1 MKILFNRTS
10 YVVRS
15 LEIIGGVL
23 SAFYLRRAFF
33 HFDWTAGFFCF
44 FLASYLFIRICEG
57 IDWYPNY
64 AGDDLDN
71 RHIGIRVHFQK
82 ALVPTSYIFAISAL
96 FALLDIPVVSSAVI
110 FLSALMMVAVAPL
123 NGILIYFHLR
133 DKDPLPINYFSQNHY
148 QEETNSREKLR
159 ASVG

>member
-1 MKILFNRTS
+1 MSMKILFNRES

-15 LEIIGGVL
+15 LEIVGAVM
-23 SAFYLRRAFF
+23 SAFYLRRAVF
-33 HFDWTAGFFCF
+33 HIDWTAGFFCF
-44 FLASYLFIRICEG
+44 FLISYLFIRICEG
-57 IDWYPNY
+57 INWYPAY
-64 AGDDLDN
+64 DAGDRDS

-96 FALLDIPVVSSAVI
+96 FALMDIPVVSSAVVI
-110 FLSALMMVAVAPL
+110 LAAVLMMVVAPV

-133 DKDPLPINYFSQNHY
+133 DKDPLSINYFSQNHY
-148 QEETNSREKLR
+148 EKIR